1 MKKIKKFIRKIIVI
15 CILVVLAIVGYI
27 IYDGYKLYQ
36 DKISEISIEKMVEQI
51 QSKDGYLTYSDIP
64 EDFSNA
70 LVCIE
75 DRRFF
80 KHSGIDVIS
89 ISRAMVS
96 NFKEK
101 KLVEGGSTITQQLA
115 KNMYF
120 EFDKKFAR
128 KVAEVFVVRDLEE
141 KYSKEEILAMYIN
154 IVYFGEGYYGLSEA
168 SKGYFKKDV
177 DKLNY
182 DEITMLAGLPNAPS
196 VYNPV
201 QNPDL
206 AVKRQEL
213 VKEAVEKYINEV
225 KKK

>member
-15 CILVVLAIVGYI
+15 CILIVLAIVGYI

-51 QSKDGYLTYSDIP
+51 QSKDGYLTYSNIP
-64 EDFSNA
+64 EDFSKA

-168 SKGYFKKDV
+168 AKGYFKKDV

-201 QNPDL
+201 KNPDL
-206 AVKRQEL
+206 AIKRQEL
-213 VKEAVEKYINEV
+213 VKEAVEKYIKEV